1 MANIL
6 YVVGGRSFTKNNH
19 MRKISEVIS
28 VWERVGVKVYPQ
40 FGGDII
46 RSKELKESFGSQNY
60 HDKFY
65 RKSKLFNFLINS
77 LSEFKDIL
85 HNERLYKK
93 VKAQFFEKDLNIV
106 WERSSRLH
114 WAGLKLAQSKNIP
127 FVLEWKDHLID
138 YNYSLFH
145 WFAKKIEI
153 YKIKEANYI
162 VVESNVLKNELIT
175 LGVSN
180 DKIYVALNAV
190 NPLEFKRNIKEGI
203 SIRNKYNIN
212 KNDVVV
218 GYLGSYAFY
227 HNTELLIE
235 SACKV
240 LKDKK
245 GVTFLLVGNG
255 KHFKNCKRIANEK
268 GILNKG
274 LIMIDGVA
282 KKEVPKLLSS
292 MDITVLPGSTDI
304 ICPIKIME
312 YMASETVV
320 LAPNYKCNTEVVIDN
335 INGLIFEPLNSIDL
349 SEKINDL
356 IANPIKRKKLS
367 KEAKNYV
374 LNNLTWEK
382 TWGKIILDILEHKK
396 SNISCKDI
404 H

>member
-6 YVVGGRSFTKNNH
+6 YVVGARSFTQGNH

-28 VWERVGVKVYPQ
+28 VWKRVGVIVHTQ

-46 RSKELKESFGSQNY
+46 RGKVSKESFGSQNY

-65 RKSKLFNFLINS
+65 RKSKFFNFLTNS

-85 HNERLYKK
+85 HNIHLYKK
-93 VKAQFFEKDLNIV
+93 VTHQFVEKHLDLV

-138 YNYSLFH
+138 YDYSLFH
-145 WFAKKIEI
+145 WFAKRIEM

-162 VVESNVLKNELIT
+162 VVESNVLKNELINM
-175 LGVSN
+175 GVSN
-180 DKIYVALNAV
+180 DKIYIALNAV
-190 NPLEFKRNIKEGI
+190 NPLEFKRNIEEGI
-203 SIRNKYNIN
+203 SIRNKYKIN
-212 KNDVVV
+212 KDNIVI

-240 LKDKK
+240 LNDQK

-255 KHFKNCKRIANEK
+255 KHFKNCMRIANEK

-282 KKEVPKLLSS
+282 KKDVPKLLSS

-312 YMASETVV
+312 YMASETAV
-320 LAPNYKCNTEVVIDN
+320 LAPNYKCNTEVVLDN
-335 INGLIFEPLNSIDL
+335 INGLIFEPLNAIDL

-356 IANPIKRKKLS
+356 IGNPIKRMKLS

-374 LNNLTWEK
+374 ENNLTWEK
-382 TWGKIILDILEHKK
+382 TWGKVILDILNNE
-396 SNISCKDI
+396 NFIQTT
-404 H
+404 